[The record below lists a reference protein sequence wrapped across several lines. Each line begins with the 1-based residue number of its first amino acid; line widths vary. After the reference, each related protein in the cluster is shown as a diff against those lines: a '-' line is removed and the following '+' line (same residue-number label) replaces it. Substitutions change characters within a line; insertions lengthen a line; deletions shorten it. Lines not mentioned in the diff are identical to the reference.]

1 MFGPIQKAAIVG
13 GGGTVVY
20 CALLVAVAFA
30 VGRSDSDGGMAL
42 LFGLSAPIIPSC
54 MPGLIAGMAL
64 TFLGVR
70 GFGVDDLGGAV
81 LCLISAAV
89 VNAYL
94 YYLWIKHRALARR
107 A

>member
-1 MFGPIQKAAIVG
+1 
-13 GGGTVVY
+13 
-20 CALLVAVAFA
+20 
-30 VGRSDSDGGMAL
+30 
-42 LFGLSAPIIPSC
+42 
-54 MPGLIAGMAL
+54 MAL